1 MHTMDKNKFNPNQSI
16 TANGNIFGFPF
27 NEENADLIIVPV
39 PWDATTSYGK
49 GSHLGPQAI
58 LKASTQ
64 LNFFH
69 HELDK
74 AHETKIFMTQVSSEW
89 KKINNQN
96 AEKSSEYVR
105 YLEKEGEEK
114 AIGYFKDEIENI
126 NHVHQ
131 VLTENLKERCSSLL
145 EQNKLVGILGGE
157 QSVALGLIQAL
168 NDRYDDFGVLHLD
181 AHANLKVEYLGF
193 EQSHASIM
201 RNVLN
206 TCANM
211 SRLIQVGVR
220 ELSEV
225 EFEFSKEED
234 RVSTY
239 FDWAIKKDILN
250 GKSWL
255 EIIREII
262 DEMPKNI
269 YISFDIDGL
278 KPYLCPNTGMP
289 ADGGFELNEIQL
301 LFSEIISAGKNIIG
315 FDLCEV
321 CPSHE
326 NNIDAYFGA
335 QALWE
340 LICYTEKSRRNT
352 EE

>member
-1 MHTMDKNKFNPNQSI
+1 M
-16 TANGNIFGFPF
+16 
-27 NEENADLIIVPV
+27 
-39 PWDATTSYGK
+39 
-49 GSHLGPQAI
+49 
-58 LKASTQ
+58 
-64 LNFFH
+64 
-69 HELDK
+69 
-74 AHETKIFMTQVSSEW
+74 
-89 KKINNQN
+89 
-96 AEKSSEYVR
+96 
-105 YLEKEGEEK
+105 
-114 AIGYFKDEIENI
+114 
-126 NHVHQ
+126 
-131 VLTENLKERCSSLL
+131 KERCSSLL

-168 NDRYDDFGVLHLD
+168 NDRYDDFGVLHVD
-181 AHANLKVEYLGF
+181 AHADLKVEYLGF

-301 LFSEIISAGKNIIG
+301 LFSEIISAGKNIM
-315 FDLCEV
+315 DLTCVKFVPAMKIISMLILEHKP
-321 CPSHE
+321 CGNLYATLKNLEEILKNDHE
-326 NNIDAYFGA
+326 QSLKKGNVRPASCRVLSFC
-335 QALWE
+335 LH
-340 LICYTEKSRRNT
+340 TRF
-352 EE
+352 

>member
-1 MHTMDKNKFNPNQSI
+1 MDKKKFNPNRAI
-16 TANGNIFGFPF
+16 TANGNIFGFPC

-39 PWDATTSYGK
+39 PWDATSSYGK

-69 HELDK
+69 HDLDK
-74 AHETKIFMTQVSSEW
+74 AHETKIFMTEVSSEW

-96 AEKSSEYVR
+96 AEKSTEYIR

-114 AIGYFKDEIENI
+114 ALGYFKSEIENI
-126 NHVHQ
+126 NHVHK
-131 VLTENLKERCSSLL
+131 VLTENLKERCKNLL
-145 EQNKLVGILGGE
+145 EQNKIVGILGGE
-157 QSVALGLIQAL
+157 HSVTLGLIQAV
-168 NDRYDDFGVLHLD
+168 NDKYDDFGVLQID
-181 AHANLKVEYLGF
+181 AHADLKFEYLGF
-193 EQSHASIM
+193 DQSHTSIM
-201 RNVLN
+201 RNVLS
-206 TCANM
+206 TCTNM
-211 SRLIQVGVR
+211 SKLIQLGVR
-220 ELSEV
+220 ELSEA
-225 EFEFSKEED
+225 EAEFSKGED
-234 RVSTY
+234 RINTY
-239 FDWAIKKDILN
+239 YDWEIKKDILK

-255 EIIREII
+255 KIIKEIIN
-262 DEMPKNI
+262 DMPHNI

-289 ADGGFELNEIQL
+289 VDGGFELNEIQL
-301 LFSEIISAGKNIIG
+301 LFSEIINADKNIIG

-321 CPSHE
+321 CPSLE

-340 LICYTEKSRRNT
+340 LTCYTEKSRRNT
-352 EE
+352 EK